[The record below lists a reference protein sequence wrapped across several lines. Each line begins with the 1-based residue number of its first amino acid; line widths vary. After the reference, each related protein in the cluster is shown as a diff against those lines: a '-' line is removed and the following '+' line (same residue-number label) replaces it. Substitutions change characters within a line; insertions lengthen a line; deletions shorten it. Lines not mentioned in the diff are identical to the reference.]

1 VLRDRGNDTLAA
13 AMGATRRPVVRT
25 IARSVL
31 VSVAIVVLYFALPL
45 RPDNPTAFVWLS
57 GGLLLVVVLLVWQV
71 RHILT
76 ASHPRLR
83 AVEAM
88 ATTLSLFL
96 VLFATAHYL
105 LDENAPGSYSQTLTR
120 VDALY
125 FVVTTFATVGFGD
138 IVPVTQTARVLTTA
152 QMVAD
157 LLLVGLIV
165 RVLLGAVQEGLRR
178 QRRATGTD
186 DQRAATDRTQAG
198 DGGPDDAAG
207 W

>member
-31 VSVAIVVLYFALPL
+31 VCVAIVVLYFALPL

-96 VLFATAHYL
+96 VLFAAAHYL
-105 LDENAPGSYSQTLTR
+105 LNENAPGSYSQTLTR